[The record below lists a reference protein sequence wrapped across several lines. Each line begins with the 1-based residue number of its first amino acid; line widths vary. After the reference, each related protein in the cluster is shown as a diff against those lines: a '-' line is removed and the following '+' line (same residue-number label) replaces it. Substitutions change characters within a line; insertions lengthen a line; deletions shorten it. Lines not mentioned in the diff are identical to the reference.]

1 VAREGSVRAMQDADF
16 SLKHVGALTAGDFER
31 SLLWAGYYEP
41 DDVEEIV
48 RWGTPEDVVRTALDA
63 VGWEDDHYFPI
74 PLEAARSDWM
84 RGKLYA
90 AQITCA
96 DGSTFAGYIGEGRD
110 YVAIFKGGETFV
122 LSSRF
127 PEVNRPL
134 PGPMPLAIT
143 NRVTDEIWHFPPMP

>member
-1 VAREGSVRAMQDADF
+1 MQYADF
-16 SLKHVGALTAGDFER
+16 SLKPGGALTAGDFER

-48 RWGTPEDVVRTALDA
+48 RWGIPEHVVRAALDA
-63 VGWEDDHYFPI
+63 VGWEDDNYFPL

-96 DGSTFAGYIGEGRD
+96 DGSTFTGYVGEGRD
-110 YVAIFKGGETFV
+110 YVAVFTSSETCV

-127 PEVNRPL
+127 PEVNRSL

-143 NRVTDEIWHFPPMP
+143 NRVTDEIWQFPPMPG